1 MADRKQSPETELVLA
16 MIPYIRKLGHHA
28 WRNNTGARKVRGQ
41 WVSWGSPGS
50 GDIFVVVQPNGRFLS
65 IEAKAGRNKATKV
78 QNEWMEKVKAAG
90 GAAGVARSFA
100 DIDDILA
107 EAAHETPSIF

>member
-16 MIPYIRKLGHHA
+16 FIDYIRKAGHHA

-41 WVSWGSPGS
+41 WVQWGAKGS
-50 GDIFVVVQPNGRFLS
+50 GDVFVVAQPNGRFLS
-65 IEAKAGRNKATKV
+65 IEAKVGRKKATEN
-78 QNEWMEKVKAAG
+78 QEEWMAKVVEAG
-90 GAAGVARSFA
+90 GVAGVARSFA
-100 DIDDILA
+100 DVDELLA